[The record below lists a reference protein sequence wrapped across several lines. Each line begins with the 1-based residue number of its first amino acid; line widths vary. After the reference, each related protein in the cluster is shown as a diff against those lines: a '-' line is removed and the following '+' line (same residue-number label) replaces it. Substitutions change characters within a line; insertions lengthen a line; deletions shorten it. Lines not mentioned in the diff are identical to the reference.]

1 MKKTIDIL
9 KEIIEIP
16 SYVDG
21 ENNEKELIKYIVNFI
36 KNNTKYK
43 VVLQTVE
50 GERKNI
56 LVYSAKNPKITLFG
70 HMDTVLPKA
79 ETKNPF
85 KSKIIGDKIYG
96 LGSVDMKS
104 GLAIMLNI
112 AQNITNKNLAF
123 VFSVDEEY
131 EFKGSLKLQGFKEF
145 NPEFII
151 NVEPTNNKILNGCRG
166 ITEFSFDLFGKS
178 AHAGTKHIGIN
189 AIESVIAINEY
200 LQQELSKYD
209 SPSLK
214 TTTNLAFIHGG
225 ILEKTENGE
234 LLVKSMGNV
243 VPDFAKTV
251 IEIRLANKNID
262 KDVILNIVTKKSI
275 ELGTRI
281 ENFKF
286 KFFLGSM
293 YTPKENLVAFEQVI
307 ENKGIKAEYEDISN
321 TGYFELQM
329 LQEKWGS
336 ECLIFGCGPAS
347 MSHAANEYVSIKS
360 IKEVQEIIEC
370 FVKQEILIG

>member
-166 ITEFSFDLFGKS
+166 ITEFSFIAHGKS
-178 AHAGTKHIGIN
+178 AHSGLKKYGVN
-189 AIESVIAINEY
+189 AIEKSVKLIRIFQKK
-200 LQQELSKYD
+200 LTKLD
-209 SPSLK
+209 SDKGK
-214 TTTNLAFIHGG
+214 TSVNLAYMHGG
-225 ILEKTENGE
+225 TFKKENNQKIEISDLG
-234 LLVKSMGNV
+234 MV
-243 VPDFAKTV
+243 VPNYAKLNC
-251 IEIRLANKNID
+251 EIRIANSKINQEFI
-262 KDVILNIVTKKSI
+262 KI
-275 ELGTRI
+275 ELNKIAKKIGIRLSDF
-281 ENFKF
+281 NFKF
-286 KFFLGSM
+286 YLESM
-293 YTPKENLVAFEQVI
+293 FTPKSKLKNFEKSIRNSGEKV
-307 ENKGIKAEYEDISN
+307 EYADISSS
-321 TGYFELQM
+321 GYYEVQL
-329 LQEKWGS
+329 LEKKWQS
-336 ECLIFGCGPAS
+336 NAVIFGPGPVEL
-347 MSHAANEYVSIKS
+347 SHCVDEYVYVSSINKS
-360 IKEVQEIIEC
+360 EKIITHFIKENI
-370 FVKQEILIG
+370 